1 MKLAK
6 DYLNRF
12 RKNLFPLLVIVLFV
26 KIGFIYV
33 KPFFESKKL
42 PPPVTSQIVSLCL
55 KTYKEAGLTGLKI
68 LSEKS
73 YSEYRKNRTL
83 QELEKAAII
92 DMFSHKLDS
101 AMAQYVGFPKD
112 EYFSGIEI
120 KERLRINV
128 KSTGLSYEDL
138 NNKIRIW
145 GSDLDREMKK
155 LD

>member
-1 MKLAK
+1 M
-6 DYLNRF
+6 
-12 RKNLFPLLVIVLFV
+12 
-26 KIGFIYV
+26 
-33 KPFFESKKL
+33 
-42 PPPVTSQIVSLCL
+42 TSQIVSLCL